1 LPSWDRIEIPKPF
14 AKAHVVIGERIYV
27 KDADDEAE
35 QRRFQRALDELRE
48 RSDALAGSHS

>member
-1 LPSWDRIEIPKPF
+1 
-14 AKAHVVIGERIYV
+14 V